1 MWIALIVLA
10 VLFIVVSA
18 NREVIIESDILIKLA
33 IFSVMIGCIG
43 IIGEEFINGSYI
55 VTVISSILFLMCIVT
70 GIFRIIFGS
79 DIGTTGR
86 LIIFFTFLGLVFE
99 ALARLNN
106 VLHIGIEY
114 VSFMING
121 RNVSIMIIMLVLF
134 IKSFKMIFS
143 KKDEKNSYIE
153 SGE

>member
-99 ALARLNN
+99 ELARLNN

>member
-43 IIGEEFINGSYI
+43 IIGEEFINGSY
-55 VTVISSILFLMCIVT
+55 IVT